1 MSSAA
6 KPYRLA
12 LTGAAGG
19 IGQALALALAPS
31 CSAML
36 LVGRDA
42 AKLAALRQKLQAQH
56 AHLAI
61 EIVAADL
68 ASEAG
73 REATFKGVQAIPG
86 GINLLINNAGLSE
99 FHAFGT
105 QQSGQIEA
113 LVSTNLLSPML
124 LCQKILPLLQ
134 AQSSAQI
141 VNIGSAFGD
150 IGYPGFAAYCATKFG
165 LRGFTQAL
173 RRELSDSAVRV
184 RYFAPRATKTSIN
197 SSAVDAMNEALKT
210 QADDP
215 AVVAQAFVEFLAGT
229 KNEYVLGWPE
239 KFYVFMN
246 RLRHQVTDQAI
257 GKQLATIKRFLP
269 N

>member
-1 MSSAA
+1 MSGAE
-6 KPYRLA
+6 KPPRLA

-19 IGQALALALAPS
+19 IGQAMAFALAPS

-61 EIVAADL
+61 EVVAADL

-73 REATFKGVQAIPG
+73 REATLNAAQAIPG

-105 QQSGQIEA
+105 QPAAQVEA
-113 LVSTNLLSPML
+113 LMTTNLLSPIL
-124 LCQKILPLLQ
+124 LSQKFLPMLQ

-197 SSAVDAMNEALKT
+197 ATAVDAMNDALKT
-210 QADDP
+210 HIDEP
-215 AVVAQAFVEFLAGT
+215 AVVAQAFVEFLAGP
-229 KNEYVLGWPE
+229 KNECVIGWPE
-239 KFYVFMN
+239 KFYVFIN
-246 RLRHQVTDQAI
+246 RLRHQMTDQAI

>member
-1 MSSAA
+1 MSGTSR
-6 KPYRLA
+6 PYRLV
-12 LTGAAGG
+12 LTGSAGG
-19 IGQALALALAPS
+19 IGQALALALAPA

-61 EIVAADL
+61 EVVAADL
-68 ASEAG
+68 ASEEG
-73 REATFKGVQAIPG
+73 REAVVSGAQAISG

-105 QQSGQIEA
+105 QQRGQVEA

-124 LCQKILPLLQ
+124 LCQSFLPMLL

-141 VNIGSAFGD
+141 INVGSAFGD

-197 SSAVDAMNEALKT
+197 TSAVDAMNEALKT
-210 QADDP
+210 QTDDP
-215 AVVAQAFVEFLAGT
+215 AVVAQAFIKFLASGQ
-229 KNEYVLGWPE
+229 NECVLGWPE
-239 KFYVFMN
+239 KIYVLIN
-246 RLRHQVTDQAI
+246 RLRHQMTDQAI

>member
-1 MSSAA
+1 MSGTAR
-6 KPYRLA
+6 PYRVA

-19 IGQALALALAPS
+19 IGAALAVALAPS

-36 LVGRDA
+36 LVGRDP
-42 AKLAALRQKLQAQH
+42 AKLMALRQKLQAQH
-56 AHLAI
+56 ACLAV
-61 EIVAADL
+61 EVVAADL
-68 ASEAG
+68 ASEDG
-73 REATFKGVQAIPG
+73 REAMLKGAQALAG
-86 GINLLINNAGLSE
+86 DINLLVNNAGLSE

-105 QQSGQIEA
+105 QQREQIEA
-113 LVSTNLLSPML
+113 LVSINLLSPML
-124 LCQKILPLLQ
+124 LCQKFLPLLQ

-150 IGYPGFAAYCATKFG
+150 IGYPGFATYCATKFG

-173 RRELSDSAVRV
+173 RRELSDGSVRV

-197 SSAVDAMNEALKT
+197 AAAVDAMNSALKT
-210 QADDP
+210 QTDDP
-215 AVVAQAFVEFLAGT
+215 AVVAEAFVKFLAGQ
-229 KNEYVLGWPE
+229 KNECVIGWPE
-239 KFYVFMN
+239 KFYVLIN
-246 RLRHQVTDQAI
+246 RLRHQMTDQAI

>member
-1 MSSAA
+1 MNPSIDG
-6 KPYRLA
+6 KVIVI
-12 LTGAAGG
+12 TGASSGLGEAAARLLGAQG
-19 IGQALALALAPS
+19 ARLVLGARRIDRIQALA
-31 CSAML
+31 
-36 LVGRDA
+36 DE
-42 AKLAALRQKLQAQH
+42 LQAKGIQ
-56 AHLAI
+56 ARAIATDVTQCDQVRHLVDSA
-61 EIVAADL
+61 V
-68 ASEAG
+68 EAFG
-73 REATFKGVQAIPG
+73 RIDVM
-86 GINLLINNAGLSE
+86 INNAGLSE

-105 QQSGQIEA
+105 QPAAQVEA
-113 LVSTNLLSPML
+113 LMTTNLLSPIL
-124 LCQKILPLLQ
+124 LSQKFLPMLQ

-197 SSAVDAMNEALKT
+197 ATAVDAMNDALKT
-210 QADDP
+210 HIDEP
-215 AVVAQAFVEFLAGT
+215 AVVAQAFVEFLAGP
-229 KNEYVLGWPE
+229 KNECVIGWPE
-239 KFYVFMN
+239 KFYVFIN
-246 RLRHQVTDQAI
+246 RLRHQMTDQAI